1 MLAKRMKFES
11 KITLIERTGV
21 QFLDFG
27 LKLDI
32 RKQPAGEFVLQ
43 DSARSLAR
51 LRYDEQNDRYFHPA
65 KPGIFVKPKQSV
77 PVEESIRLLNDV
89 WLPIPILR
97 QRSKAVLDSGPT
109 TWARARIVELDE
121 AESEADDC
129 SHRLIVALDTQV
141 FKDEEDTKYLAP
153 TEQDI
158 KSGAVFSFAHPTHA
172 LGWFTETAWVEEWI
186 LEVFEERAV
195 ARLNLSESDI
205 EREKRELVHHAH
217 YLNFLAVIGEYADI
231 PDITLIVNQEG
242 DQQMIPIGVDLIL
255 DVGNSRT
262 CGILIE
268 EHPKDDGL
276 RWRYEL
282 ELRDLTQ
289 PERVYSEP
297 FESRVEFARATF
309 GKDHLARR
317 SGRAD
322 AFLWPTIA
330 RIGKE
335 AVNLAGKRRGTEGA
349 TGISSPK
356 RYLWD
361 SGKFATGWRFNNV
374 FDRSEVEPRAIA
386 APFSNL
392 INDLGEALYDL
403 PDEDAPIPVFIPY
416 YSRSA
421 LMMFMLAEVLSQ
433 ALCQINSVSQRLKMP
448 NAGFPRHLRRII
460 LTVPPSMP
468 KQEREI
474 FEKRLRHALALVWKA
489 FGWHPE
495 EDAIEESAFS
505 ENAGSETAQ
514 IAWPPFPSIKVQW
527 DEATCG
533 QVVYLFSETQN
544 NFGGRPEEFFQIMR
558 RTRPGSASNRLT
570 VASVDIGGGTTD
582 LVVNDFVLDEG
593 RGSNVYII
601 PQQRFRDGFKVA
613 GDDILLEVLQQVL
626 VPALAAAM
634 RMRGIADPAPL
645 LSRLIGT
652 DPIEVQDSVLRQQL
666 ALQIMY
672 PAGLT
677 ILKAY
682 EDYDPVSG
690 AEPTTHKLADLLPAN
705 EHPSA
710 TVLDFFVG
718 QVRRECGDDQGD
730 FDLLEVNVTLDLNR
744 LHGLFM
750 LEKLEISR
758 AIRALCEIIYL
769 YDCDI
774 LLLTGRPSR
783 LPGIP
788 ALFRAFLPLPP
799 DRIVKL
805 NGYRS
810 GTWYPFNKQGRI
822 DDPKTTAAVGAM
834 LCVLGQGR
842 LSNFFFRAN
851 DFKPYSTVRHVG
863 LMDDQM
869 MIKADDVYY
878 SDIDLDN
885 PDYELPEDTFFEM
898 RGRMHLGFRQLSAS
912 RWKSS
917 PLYELDFADEKAR
930 DTLYREG
937 SGEVFKVYLKRERAH
952 EKNVERFSIARVET
966 KDGSAV
972 RRDLLELRLK
982 TLTHFG
988 IEGDSYWLDSGCI
1001 FIG

>member
-1 MLAKRMKFES
+1 MLAKRVNFEQ

-27 LKLDI
+27 LELDR
-32 RKQPAGEFVLQ
+32 RKQSTGEFALQ
-43 DSARSLAR
+43 DSGRSLLR
-51 LRYDEQNDRYFHPA
+51 LQYDQHNDRYFHPA
-65 KPGIFVKPKQSV
+65 QPDVSIKPKQSI
-77 PVEESIRLLNDV
+77 PVDESIRLLNDI
-89 WLPIPILR
+89 WLPIPIFR
-97 QRSKAVLDSGPT
+97 QRSKNVLDSGPT
-109 TWARARIVELDE
+109 TWARARMVKLSGVE
-121 AESEADDC
+121 SGSDDC
-129 SHRLIVALDTQV
+129 SHHLIIALDTQV
-141 FKDEEDTKYLAP
+141 FQHHEDTKYLAP
-153 TEQDI
+153 IEQDI
-158 KSGAVFSFAHPTHA
+158 SSGALFSFAYPTHTI
-172 LGWFTETAWVEEWI
+172 GWFTEIGWVDDWI
-186 LEVFEERAV
+186 LEVFEERSA
-195 ARLNLSESDI
+195 ARLRLSEADV
-205 EREKRELVHHAH
+205 ERQKQELVHHAH
-217 YLNFLAVIGEYADI
+217 YLNFLAVIGEQAQV
-231 PDITLIVNQEG
+231 PDITVIANQAG
-242 DQQMIPIGVDLIL
+242 DQQKTPIGVDLIL

-268 EHPKDDGL
+268 QHPKDDGL

-289 PERVYSEP
+289 PERVYNEP
-297 FESRVEFARATF
+297 FESRVEFARAAF
-309 GKDHLARR
+309 GKDRLARR

-330 RIGKE
+330 RIGTE

-361 SGKFATGWRFNNV
+361 IGKFDTGWRFNNV
-374 FDRSEVEPRAIA
+374 ADRSEVEPRATA

-392 INDLGEALYDL
+392 IDDLGEALYDL
-403 PDEDAPIPVFIPY
+403 PDESAPIPVFMPY

-421 LMMFMLAEVLSQ
+421 LMMFMLSEVLSQ

-448 NAGFPRHLRRII
+448 NAGLPRQLRRII

-468 KQEREI
+468 KPEREL

-495 EDAIEESAFS
+495 DEAIDAAAFS
-505 ENAGSETAQ
+505 DSSSGEPAHS
-514 IAWPPFPSIKVQW
+514 AWPPFPSINIQW

-544 NFGGRPEEFFQIMR
+544 NFGGRPEEFFQLMGR
-558 RTRPGSASNRLT
+558 SRPSAAPKRLT
-570 VASVDIGGGTTD
+570 IASVDIGGGTSD
-582 LVVNDFVLDEG
+582 LVINDFVLDEG

-626 VPALAAAM
+626 VPALMAALRA
-634 RMRGIADPAPL
+634 RGIVDPRPL

-652 DPIEVQDSVLRQQL
+652 DPVEVQESVLRQQL

-672 PAGLT
+672 PAGLK
-677 ILKAY
+677 ILKFY
-682 EDYDPVSG
+682 EAYDPVSG
-690 AEPTTHKLADLLPAN
+690 AETTTRTLGDLLPLH
-705 EHPSA
+705 EQPSA
-710 TVLDFFVG
+710 AVLEFFAD
-718 QVRRECGDDQGD
+718 QIRREIHDDRGD
-730 FDLLEVNVTLDLNR
+730 FDLLGVEVALDLNR

-758 AIRALCEIIYL
+758 VIRALCEIIYL

-783 LPGIP
+783 LPGIF

-810 GTWYPFNKQGRI
+810 GTWYPFNKQGCI
-822 DDPKTTAAVGAM
+822 ADPKTTAAVGAM
-834 LCVLGQGR
+834 ICVLGQGR

-851 DFKPYSTVRHVG
+851 DFNPYSTVRHVG

-878 SDIDLDN
+878 SDIDLDD
-885 PDYELPEDTFFEM
+885 PDYELPEQTFFEM
-898 RGRMHLGFRQLSAS
+898 RGRMHLGFRQLSAP
-912 RWKSS
+912 RWKGS
-917 PLYELDFADEKAR
+917 PLYELDFDDDKAR
-930 DTLYREG
+930 DALYREG
-937 SGEVFKVYLKRERAH
+937 SGEVFRVYLKRERAH
-952 EKNVERFSIARVET
+952 GKSLERFLIARVET
-966 KDGSAV
+966 KDGSAM
-972 RRDLLELRLK
+972 RRDLLRLRLN

-988 IEGDSYWLDSGCI
+988 INDDSYWLDSGSI
-1001 FIG
+1001 FMA